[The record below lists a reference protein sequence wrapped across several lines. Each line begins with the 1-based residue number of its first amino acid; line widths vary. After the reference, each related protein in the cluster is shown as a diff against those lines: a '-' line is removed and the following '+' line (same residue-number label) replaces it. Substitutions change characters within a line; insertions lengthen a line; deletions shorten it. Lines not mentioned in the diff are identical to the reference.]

1 MSFILRCS
9 FFLGGI
15 MKKIS
20 IVCLILGAILLLGG
34 IGVRLAVDNNENAK
48 ELNEVATFFA
58 GEGITPSLVSKLMNG
73 EVKVFGQSVT
83 LDDLLEMSDNEDVA
97 ELVTVLKLYAVS
109 PIITICGAV
118 ILLLGVVLLITSKFR
133 K

>member
-1 MSFILRCS
+1 
-9 FFLGGI
+9 

-20 IVCLILGAILLLGG
+20 IVCLILGVILLIGG
-34 IGVRLAVDNNENAK
+34 IGGRLAVDNNQNTK
-48 ELNEVATFFA
+48 DLNEIATFFV
-58 GEGITPSLVSKLMNG
+58 GEGISPSLISKLMNG

-118 ILLLGVVLLITSKFR
+118 ILLIGVALLVVLKFR

>member
-1 MSFILRCS
+1 
-9 FFLGGI
+9 

-20 IVCLILGAILLLGG
+20 IVCLILGAILLIGG

-109 PIITICGAV
+109 PIITICGVV

>member
-1 MSFILRCS
+1 
-9 FFLGGI
+9 

-20 IVCLILGAILLLGG
+20 IICLILGAVLLIGG
-34 IGVRLAVDNNENAK
+34 IGVRLAVDNNENTK
-48 ELNEVATFFA
+48 ELNEIATFFA
-58 GEGITPSLVSKLMNG
+58 GEGISPSLVSKLING
-73 EVKVFGQSVT
+73 EVEVWGQTVT
-83 LDDLLEMSDNEDVA
+83 LNDLLEMSDDEDVA

>member
-1 MSFILRCS
+1 MF

-20 IVCLILGAILLLGG
+20 IVCLILGAILLIGG

-97 ELVTVLKLYAVS
+97 EIVTVLKLYAVS

>member
-1 MSFILRCS
+1 
-9 FFLGGI
+9 

-97 ELVTVLKLYAVS
+97 ELITVLKLYAVS

-118 ILLLGVVLLITSKFR
+118 ILLLGVVLLIASKFR